1 MAGVAIP
8 KLLEAER
15 SGSAAAAANP
25 MPCRRRPLPSSAIL
39 RQLNNVSAAA
49 AAAAVAKFQNSIYFA
64 VTPPLSNNLTGYL
77 FGRHNATLPIVV
89 LVREGAV
96 RKDKKKM
103 CWATAT
109 QARSP
114 PSEVLSSPQ
123 RRMSDE

>member
-39 RQLNNVSAAA
+39 RQLNNVS
-49 AAAAVAKFQNSIYFA
+49 AAVAKFQNSIYFA